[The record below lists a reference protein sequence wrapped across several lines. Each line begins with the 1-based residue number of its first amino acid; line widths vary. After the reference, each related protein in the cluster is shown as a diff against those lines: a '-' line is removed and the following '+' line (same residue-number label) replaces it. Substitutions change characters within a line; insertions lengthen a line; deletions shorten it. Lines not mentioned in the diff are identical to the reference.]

1 MSPDDAPIP
10 PPQRLAE
17 ALSSHRFDEVIP
29 YLADSVEWDLVG
41 EVTLEGREAV
51 VDALRETAAGLADV
65 RTEFTR
71 FVVVARGDAVVVDSV
86 AAYLAADGD
95 RSVVSSCDVYEFE
108 GGRIAR
114 IRSYNVELG

>member
-1 MSPDDAPIP
+1 MSPDDATIP
-10 PPQRLAE
+10 SPEHLAE

-29 YLADSVEWDLVG
+29 YLADDVEWDLVG

-65 RTEFTR
+65 RTDFAR
-71 FVVVARGDAVVVDSV
+71 FMVVAQGNAAVVDAV
-86 AAYLAADGD
+86 AEYLAPDGD
-95 RSVVSSCDVYEFE
+95 RSVVSSCDLYEFE